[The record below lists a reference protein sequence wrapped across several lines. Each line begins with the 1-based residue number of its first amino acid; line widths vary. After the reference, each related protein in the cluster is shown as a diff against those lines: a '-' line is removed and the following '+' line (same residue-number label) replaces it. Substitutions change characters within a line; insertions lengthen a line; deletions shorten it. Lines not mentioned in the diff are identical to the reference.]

1 MSEYIIS
8 VMAASAIV
16 ALGGLAS
23 YGGNTERISRAAMA
37 VVLLY
42 TVTLPIFSVTG
53 NISDLISADF
63 FEGLRVEYDQS
74 DTLFYENTAQA
85 FCEGVGRFVCDGC
98 DLDSADVSVRV
109 TGLDLESM
117 RAEKITVTL
126 CGRAVSADARLIAEA
141 VESAGL
147 GECEVMIDRAKQ
159 NN

>member
-1 MSEYIIS
+1 MSDYIIS

-23 YGGNTERISRAAMA
+23 YGGNLERISRAAMA

-53 NISDLISADF
+53 DISDLISTDF
-63 FEGLRVEYDQS
+63 FEGLRVECDQS
-74 DTLFYENTAQA
+74 DTLFYENTASA
-85 FCEGVGRFVCDGC
+85 FCDGVARFVCEEC
-98 DLDSADVSVRV
+98 DLDKGEVCVRV

-117 RAEKITVTL
+117 RAEKITVIL
-126 CGRAVSADARLIAEA
+126 SGRAVSADARLIAEA
-141 VESAGL
+141 VESADL
-147 GECEVMIDRAKQ
+147 GECEVMIDLAKQ

>member
-8 VMAASAIV
+8 VMAASAVV
-16 ALGGLAS
+16 ALGSLAS
-23 YGGNTERISRAAMA
+23 YGGNIARISRAAMA

-53 NISDLISADF
+53 DISDLISTDF

-74 DTLFYENTAQA
+74 DTLFYENTASA
-85 FCEGVGRFVCDGC
+85 FCDGVARFVCEEC
-98 DLDSADVSVRV
+98 DLDRGEVCVRV

-126 CGRAVSADARLIAEA
+126 SGRAVSADARLIAEA
-141 VESAGL
+141 VESANL
-147 GECEVMIDRAKQ
+147 GECEVMIDLAKQ
-159 NN
+159 NS

>member
-8 VMAASAIV
+8 VMAASAVV
-16 ALGGLAS
+16 ALGSLAS
-23 YGGNTERISRAAMA
+23 YGGNLERISRAAMA

-53 NISDLISADF
+53 DISDLISTDF
-63 FEGLRVEYDQS
+63 FEGLRVECDQS
-74 DTLFYENTAQA
+74 DTLFYENTASA
-85 FCEGVGRFVCDGC
+85 FCDGVARFVCEEC
-98 DLDSADVSVRV
+98 DLDKGEVSVRV

-126 CGRAVSADARLIAEA
+126 SGRAVSADARLIAEA
-141 VESAGL
+141 VESADL
-147 GECEVMIDRAKQ
+147 GECEVMIDLAKQ